1 MRVPS
6 QCLRMLNSHRGSGL
20 RHTSTPTMSA
30 IEAPQKPCPTPL
42 PMKPFMARNPVSPL
56 SAFSAHDAMSESPQ
70 NTVENS
76 MLTLLMESYVDLSE
90 DPKPTRS
97 GYPPNIN
104 LLPHET
110 SLSMRRYTAT
120 SPTPSLPKPLRAR
133 GCLIHLLPLLQ
144 LRG

>member
-1 MRVPS
+1 MRVPL

-20 RHTSTPTMSA
+20 RHTSMPTTST
-30 IEAPQKPCPTPL
+30 IEAPQKPYPEPL

-56 SAFSAHDAMSESPQ
+56 SAFSAHDAMSKSLQ
-70 NTVENS
+70 NTIKNS
-76 MLTLLMESYVDLSE
+76 TLTLLMESYMDLSE

-104 LLPHET
+104 LSSHET

-120 SPTPSLPKPLRAR
+120 SLTPSLPK
-133 GCLIHLLPLLQ
+133 LL
-144 LRG
+144 